1 MDYAPRK
8 RINREQLCELLV
20 GDNTIP
26 VQINGVDV
34 EPGWLHEQLTQTA
47 EMVEQAQAKKL
58 MPRPT
63 VDEPAYHEGS
73 RNQRRVQKKLMRK
86 ATKAGKR
93 R

>member
-34 EPGWLHEQLTQTA
+34 EPGWLHEQLTRLA
-47 EMVEQAQAKKL
+47 EPEE
-58 MPRPT
+58 PRPT